1 MPHRTFAFG
10 DIHGEIDHLER
21 VLERLPPLTED
32 DTLVFLGDYV
42 DRGPKSREVVERL
55 MHLPDAVPARVVCLR
70 GNHEDAWLRIVDHG
84 WDEFAI
90 PVANGCRATVR
101 SYLRDVDLPPTV
113 DARTHEMLALTTG
126 SFFPP
131 DVVAWLGE
139 LPFWYENAH
148 GIYVHAGLPPVGD
161 GFAHPAEVEK
171 PALLAWSR
179 RKAFIRDYRGKHV
192 VFGHTPTAFLP
203 QELSSH
209 TPDDPTDMW
218 AGPNATGIDTGCGTG
233 GFLTALELPAMR
245 AYESR

>member
-1 MPHRTFAFG
+1 M
-10 DIHGEIDHLER
+10 
-21 VLERLPPLTED
+21 
-32 DTLVFLGDYV
+32 
-42 DRGPKSREVVERL
+42 
-55 MHLPDAVPARVVCLR
+55 
-70 GNHEDAWLRIVDHG
+70 
-84 WDEFAI
+84 
-90 PVANGCRATVR
+90 
-101 SYLRDVDLPPTV
+101 
-113 DARTHEMLALTTG
+113 
-126 SFFPP
+126 
-131 DVVAWLGE
+131 
-139 LPFWYENAH
+139 
-148 GIYVHAGLPPVGD
+148 GD